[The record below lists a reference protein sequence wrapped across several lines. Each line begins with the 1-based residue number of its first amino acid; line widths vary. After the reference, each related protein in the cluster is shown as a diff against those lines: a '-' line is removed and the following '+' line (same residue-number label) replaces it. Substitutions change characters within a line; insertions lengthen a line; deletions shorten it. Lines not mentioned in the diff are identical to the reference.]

1 MKHVYDLQGAVPGAA
16 RVAFGYFDGM
26 HLGHQAVIDQLRGYE
41 GQTPVLLSFSN
52 EADPVIYTEE
62 EKEYLLQGSGVEIMV
77 SMPAANAEN
86 MTAEAFARDVL
97 AGKLQARSVVVG
109 EAMLFGSDRKSAA
122 DLAAYGQQYGF
133 TVDTVPT
140 VCVEGAPVSAEAI
153 KEAISAGSFG
163 RMQTLLGHTYIMQ
176 GVVVHGKA
184 AGRKHGMPTANLGVA
199 ANKLFPPHGVYAS
212 LSYMD
217 GTFFRGMTN
226 IGLRPS
232 DDDIPV
238 ATIETHLL
246 NFDRDIYDKPITLNV
261 YTYIR
266 GVKKFA
272 GGLDEVRKQID
283 HDIEAVRI
291 YMDETVAQLKA
302 KT

>member
-1 MKHVYDLQGAVPGAA
+1 MKHVYDLQGAVQGAS

-26 HLGHQAVIDQLRGYE
+26 HLGHQAAIAQLRGYE

-52 EADPVIYTEE
+52 DAAPIIYTES
-62 EKEYLLQGSGVEIMV
+62 EKEHLLQGRGVEIMI
-77 SMPAANAEN
+77 SMPAAEVEA

-97 AGKLQARSVVVG
+97 AGKLQAKSVVVG
-109 EAMLFGSDRKSAA
+109 AELLFGSDRKSAA

-140 VCVEGAPVSAEAI
+140 VCYEGVPVSTAAV
-153 KEAISAGSFG
+153 KEAISAGDFG
-163 RMQTLLGHTYIMQ
+163 RMQALLGHAYIMQ
-176 GVVVHGKA
+176 GTVVHGKA

-199 ANKLFPPHGVYAS
+199 KNKLFPPHGVYGS

-232 DDDIPV
+232 DDDIPI
-238 ATIETHLL
+238 ATIETFLL
-246 NFDRDIYDKPITLNV
+246 NFDRDIYDKPITLELHA
-261 YTYIR
+261 YIR

-283 HDIEAVRI
+283 KDIEAVRV
-291 YMDETVAQLKA
+291 YMDDTISRLKA
-302 KT
+302 NS